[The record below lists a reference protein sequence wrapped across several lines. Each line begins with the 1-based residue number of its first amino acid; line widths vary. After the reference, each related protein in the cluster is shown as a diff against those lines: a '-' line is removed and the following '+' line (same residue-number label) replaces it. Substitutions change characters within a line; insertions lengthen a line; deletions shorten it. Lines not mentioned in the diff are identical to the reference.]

1 MFRTLTCL
9 TTQHDW
15 RLVLV
20 AAIVCFLSSLTAITL
35 FHRARSTAGRAS
47 AMWIVAAGVATGCGI
62 WATHFLAMLAYEP
75 GIPIAYDVNLTILS
89 LVAAALVTAGGLAV
103 AVIFPAR
110 WGAPIGGGVI
120 GAGVACMH
128 YLGMAAV
135 ELPGHVEWD
144 VPLVVASIVLGMVLG
159 MAALFV
165 AVRWNGVRALL
176 ASALLLTLAIV
187 SHHFT
192 AMGAVDIVPDPALTF
207 TALSLS
213 PGSLAIAVASVA
225 VAILGMSLISAA
237 ADRSLDDKGRLL
249 GIALDNM
256 TQGVVMFDTN
266 ARLIVCNDQYRT
278 MYGLSPDVVKPGA
291 ALINVIRDRI
301 SSGNLRRD
309 PEEYCAEI
317 MSQIIAG
324 KTISFVS
331 ETPDGRAVSVVN
343 RPILGSIYW
352 VGTHDDITERR
363 AAERKNAL
371 LDEQEVR
378 RAVVEEAIAWFRES
392 VEGVLK
398 TVADSVAAMQTTASV
413 LAATSNESTAQTAGA
428 VQTSNDAFGSAEIA
442 ATAADELSK
451 SIAEIN
457 RQLARATEVIGA
469 AATEAQST
477 NEDIAGLAQAAQ
489 KIDDVVK
496 LIQSVAG
503 QTNLLALNATIEA
516 ARAGVA
522 GRGFAVVASE
532 VKALAVQT
540 AKATDDIAS
549 QIAAVQ
555 ASTRSAVGAIGTIAG
570 RMQEIRQFTAAI
582 ATSVEQQNSATQEIS
597 GSVAAAAAGTKSVVS
612 VLGRVSG
619 AIADMHNSADTVLA
633 ASQAVERAADSLRG
647 SVDGFLRKV
656 TI

>member
-1 MFRTLTCL
+1 MLRDVSYADLSDHS
-9 TTQHDW
+9 TT
-15 RLVLV
+15 
-20 AAIVCFLSSLTAITL
+20 
-35 FHRARSTAGRAS
+35 G
-47 AMWIVAAGVATGCGI
+47 
-62 WATHFLAMLAYEP
+62 
-75 GIPIAYDVNLTILS
+75 
-89 LVAAALVTAGGLAV
+89 AL
-103 AVIFPAR
+103 
-110 WGAPIGGGVI
+110 
-120 GAGVACMH
+120 
-128 YLGMAAV
+128 
-135 ELPGHVEWD
+135 
-144 VPLVVASIVLGMVLG
+144 
-159 MAALFV
+159 
-165 AVRWNGVRALL
+165 
-176 ASALLLTLAIV
+176 
-187 SHHFT
+187 
-192 AMGAVDIVPDPALTF
+192 
-207 TALSLS
+207 
-213 PGSLAIAVASVA
+213 
-225 VAILGMSLISAA
+225 SAA
-237 ADRSLDDKGRLL
+237 ADRRLDDKGRLL

-256 TQGVVMFDTN
+256 IQGVVMFDTN

-278 MYGLSPDVVKPGA
+278 MYGLSPSVVKPGA
-291 ALINVIRDRI
+291 ALIDVIRDRI

-309 PEEYCAEI
+309 PDEYCAEI

-371 LDEQEVR
+371 LDEQEAR

-516 ARAGVA
+516 ARAGAA

-555 ASTRSAVGAIGTIAG
+555 ASTRSAVGAIWTIAG

-619 AIADMHNSADTVLA
+619 AIADMHNSADAVLA

-656 TI
+656 AI

>member
-15 RLVLV
+15 RLVVV
-20 AAIVCFLSSLTAITL
+20 AGVVCFLASLTAITL
-35 FHRARSTAGRAS
+35 FYRARSTSGRAS
-47 AMWIVAAGVATGCGI
+47 AIWIAAAGVATGCGI

-75 GIPIAYDVNLTILS
+75 GIPIAYGVPLTMLS
-89 LVAAALVTAGGLAV
+89 LLAAAMVTAGGLAI
-103 AVIFPAR
+103 AVFFRDR
-110 WGAPIGGGVI
+110 WGPLVGGGVI

-128 YLGMAAV
+128 YLGMAAL

-144 VPLVVASIVLGMVLG
+144 VPLVVTSIVLGMLLG

-165 AVRWNGVRALL
+165 AVRWNGLRALL
-176 ASALLLTLAIV
+176 VSALFLTLAIV

-192 AMGAVDIVPDPALTF
+192 AMGAVEIVPDPSRTF

-225 VAILGMSLISAA
+225 VAILSMSLISAA
-237 ADRSLDDKGRLL
+237 ADRRLDDKGRLL
-249 GIALDNM
+249 GITLNNM
-256 TQGVVMFDTN
+256 TQGVVMFETN
-266 ARLIVCNDQYRT
+266 GRLVVSNDQYIT

-291 ALINVIRDRI
+291 ALIDIIRNRI
-301 SSGNLRRD
+301 TSGNLRRD
-309 PEEYCAEI
+309 PEEYCNDI
-317 MSQIIAG
+317 MSQMTAG
-324 KTISFVS
+324 KTVSFIS

-343 RPILGSIYW
+343 RPIPGSNYW

-363 AAERKNAL
+363 AAERRSAL
-371 LDEQEVR
+371 LDEQEAR
-378 RAVVEEAIAWFRES
+378 RALIEEAIAWFRQS

-398 TVADSVAAMQTTASV
+398 TVGDSVAAMQSTASV
-413 LAATSNESTAQTAGA
+413 LAATSNECTSQTAGA
-428 VQTSNDAFGSAEIA
+428 VQTSSDAFGSAQIA

-457 RQLARATEVIGA
+457 RQLVSATEVVGA

-477 NEDIAGLAQAAQ
+477 NADIAELAQAAQ

-496 LIQSVAG
+496 LIQSVAR

-516 ARAGVA
+516 ARAGAA
-522 GRGFAVVASE
+522 GKGFAVVASE
-532 VKALAVQT
+532 VKTLAVQT
-540 AKATDDIAS
+540 ARATDDIAS

-555 ASTRSAVGAIGTIAG
+555 DSTRSAVGAIGTIAG

-619 AIADMHNSADTVLA
+619 SIADMRNSADTVLA
-633 ASQAVERAADSLRG
+633 ASQAVEKAADSLRD

-656 TI
+656 AT

>member
-1 MFRTLTCL
+1 MFRTLNCL

-15 RLVLV
+15 RLVVV
-20 AAIVCFLSSLTAITL
+20 AGVVCFLASLTAITL
-35 FHRARSTAGRAS
+35 FYRARSTGGRAS
-47 AMWIVAAGVATGCGI
+47 VVWIVAAGVATGCGI

-75 GIPIAYDVNLTILS
+75 GIPIAYSVPLTALS
-89 LVAAALVTAGGLAV
+89 LVAAAVVTAGGLAI
-103 AVIFPAR
+103 AVFFPGR
-110 WGAPIGGGVI
+110 WGPLVGGGVI

-128 YLGMAAV
+128 YLGMAAL

-144 VPLVVASIVLGMVLG
+144 VPLVITSIVLGMLLG

-165 AVRWNGVRALL
+165 AVRWKGLRALL
-176 ASALLLTLAIV
+176 ISALFLTLAIV

-192 AMGAVDIVPDPALTF
+192 AMGAVEIVPDPSRTF

-225 VAILGMSLISAA
+225 VAILSMSLISAA
-237 ADRSLDDKGRLL
+237 ADRRLDDKGRLL
-249 GIALDNM
+249 GITLNNM
-256 TQGVVMFDTN
+256 TQGVVMFDTSG
-266 ARLIVCNDQYRT
+266 RLVVSNDQYIT

-291 ALINVIRDRI
+291 ALIDIIRSRI
-301 SSGNLRRD
+301 TSGNLRRD
-309 PEEYCAEI
+309 PEEYCNEI
-317 MSQIIAG
+317 ISQMAAG
-324 KTISFVS
+324 KTVSFIS

-343 RPILGSIYW
+343 RPIPGSTYW

-363 AAERKNAL
+363 AAERRSAL
-371 LDEQEVR
+371 LDEQEAR
-378 RAVVEEAIAWFRES
+378 RALIEEAIAWFRQS

-398 TVADSVAAMQTTASV
+398 TVADSVAAMQSTASV
-413 LAATSNESTAQTAGA
+413 LAATSNQCTSQTAGA
-428 VQTSNDAFGSAEIA
+428 VQTSSDAFGSAQIA

-457 RQLARATEVIGA
+457 RQLVRATEVVGA

-477 NEDIAGLAQAAQ
+477 NADIAGLAQAAQ

-496 LIQSVAG
+496 LIQSVAR

-516 ARAGVA
+516 ARAGAA
-522 GRGFAVVASE
+522 GKGFAVVASE
-532 VKALAVQT
+532 VKTLAVQT
-540 AKATDDIAS
+540 GRATDDIAS

-555 ASTRSAVGAIGTIAG
+555 ESTNSAVGAIGTIAG

-582 ATSVEQQNSATQEIS
+582 ATSVEQQNSATREIS

-619 AIADMHNSADTVLA
+619 SIADMRKSADTVLA
-633 ASQAVERAADSLRG
+633 ASQAVEKAADSLRD

-656 TI
+656 AT

>member
-1 MFRTLTCL
+1 
-9 TTQHDW
+9 
-15 RLVLV
+15 
-20 AAIVCFLSSLTAITL
+20 
-35 FHRARSTAGRAS
+35 
-47 AMWIVAAGVATGCGI
+47 
-62 WATHFLAMLAYEP
+62 
-75 GIPIAYDVNLTILS
+75 
-89 LVAAALVTAGGLAV
+89 
-103 AVIFPAR
+103 
-110 WGAPIGGGVI
+110 
-120 GAGVACMH
+120 
-128 YLGMAAV
+128 
-135 ELPGHVEWD
+135 
-144 VPLVVASIVLGMVLG
+144 
-159 MAALFV
+159 
-165 AVRWNGVRALL
+165 
-176 ASALLLTLAIV
+176 
-187 SHHFT
+187 
-192 AMGAVDIVPDPALTF
+192 
-207 TALSLS
+207 
-213 PGSLAIAVASVA
+213 
-225 VAILGMSLISAA
+225 
-237 ADRSLDDKGRLL
+237 
-249 GIALDNM
+249 
-256 TQGVVMFDTN
+256 
-266 ARLIVCNDQYRT
+266 
-278 MYGLSPDVVKPGA
+278 
-291 ALINVIRDRI
+291 
-301 SSGNLRRD
+301 
-309 PEEYCAEI
+309 
-317 MSQIIAG
+317 
-324 KTISFVS
+324 
-331 ETPDGRAVSVVN
+331 
-343 RPILGSIYW
+343 
-352 VGTHDDITERR
+352 
-363 AAERKNAL
+363 
-371 LDEQEVR
+371 
-378 RAVVEEAIAWFRES
+378 VVEEAIAWFRES

-516 ARAGVA
+516 ARAGAA

-619 AIADMHNSADTVLA
+619 AIADMHNSADTVLP

-656 TI
+656 AI

>member
-237 ADRSLDDKGRLL
+237 ADRRLDDKGRLL

>member
-225 VAILGMSLISAA
+225 VAILGMSLICAA
-237 ADRSLDDKGRLL
+237 ADRRLDDKGRLL